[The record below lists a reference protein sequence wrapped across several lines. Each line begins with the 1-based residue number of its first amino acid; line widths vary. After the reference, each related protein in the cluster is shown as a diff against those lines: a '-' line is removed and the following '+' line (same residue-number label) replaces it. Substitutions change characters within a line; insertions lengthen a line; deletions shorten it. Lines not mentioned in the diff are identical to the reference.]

1 MKTSSDQLIYGVEDL
16 PPWPRTALYAL
27 QWFIV
32 FLPTLTV
39 LSTIS
44 TEYLGLIGPQRVSFF
59 QRIMVVTGTVMLV
72 QPLWGHRYP
81 LLDGPAA
88 ALLLS
93 FLVLAPEGIHVIQ
106 GGMLV
111 GGCFL
116 VLLSAAGLMRFV
128 EPLFTPNV
136 IGVILILIAVAFL
149 PYLAP
154 LVIGAQGGRQSG
166 DPLVFGVSMLVMLS
180 IACISHWLRGFPR
193 TLSFFLGVAG
203 GTVIMGILG
212 RLDTRLLQEAR
223 WFSVPH
229 PFWVGWPRFSWSA
242 TITFVMAYLAVIVN
256 AVGSIYSIAE
266 VVGKEGLSRRVSRG
280 IGITGLGGILAGG
293 LGVFGTV
300 SYGFSPGVV
309 LVTRVGSRHPL
320 VLCGAL
326 IVVLVFFQK
335 LLALFSMVPPPV
347 VGAALMAGMASQMG
361 AGISV
366 LAHRPLEGRD
376 YLVVG
381 IPILTGGVVS
391 ILPEGFFNQFPE
403 SIQALLRN
411 GLVVGIVLVLILE
424 HLLLPKGGSKG
435 SHPPR
440 G

>member
-1 MKTSSDQLIYGVEDL
+1 
-16 PPWPRTALYAL
+16 
-27 QWFIV
+27 
-32 FLPTLTV
+32 
-39 LSTIS
+39 
-44 TEYLGLIGPQRVSFF
+44 
-59 QRIMVVTGTVMLV
+59 
-72 QPLWGHRYP
+72 
-81 LLDGPAA
+81 
-88 ALLLS
+88 
-93 FLVLAPEGIHVIQ
+93 
-106 GGMLV
+106 
-111 GGCFL
+111 
-116 VLLSAAGLMRFV
+116 
-128 EPLFTPNV
+128 
-136 IGVILILIAVAFL
+136 
-149 PYLAP
+149 
-154 LVIGAQGGRQSG
+154 
-166 DPLVFGVSMLVMLS
+166 
-180 IACISHWLRGFPR
+180 
-193 TLSFFLGVAG
+193 
-203 GTVIMGILG
+203 
-212 RLDTRLLQEAR
+212 
-223 WFSVPH
+223 
-229 PFWVGWPRFSWSA
+229 
-242 TITFVMAYLAVIVN
+242 
-256 AVGSIYSIAE
+256 VGSIYSIAE